1 MIKTPGS
8 LQDLTQ
14 RIFGRGKAGAVGV
27 GGVGPDDLVRVE
39 SLPAAPGRINLA
51 VKRAGERSAGNR
63 HAPFDVA
70 GAGNGIS
77 HGFTAPV
84 LDPTDVAGAGN
95 GAPAT
100 LRSHRASPRPYQGQ
114 RAIRSLG
121 VRTQGAGI
129 LGPKTRAGNRIRLPV
144 SGVRRFCRGGVRE
157 ALPMVRTARAVWS
170 FDLRMHSRWSQSY
183 VLSRKHTSFILRCAG
198 NCNTLKYWSPRERL
212 REWRSPY

>member
-14 RIFGRGKAGAVGV
+14 RISGRGKAGAVGV

-39 SLPAAPGRINLA
+39 SLPAAFGRINLA

-95 GAPAT
+95 GAAVVSA
-100 LRSHRASPRPYQGQ
+100 RHRASSRPYQARQ
-114 RAIRSLG
+114 RFGDYDQVTGTSTTGPRYAL
-121 VRTQGAGI
+121 RTPETSG
-129 LGPKTRAGNRIRLPV
+129 TLP
-144 SGVRRFCRGGVRE
+144 
-157 ALPMVRTARAVWS
+157 
-170 FDLRMHSRWSQSY
+170 
-183 VLSRKHTSFILRCAG
+183 
-198 NCNTLKYWSPRERL
+198 
-212 REWRSPY
+212 

>member
-14 RIFGRGKAGAVGV
+14 RISGRGKAGAVGV
-27 GGVGPDDLVRVE
+27 GGVGPGDHVRVE
-39 SLPAAPGRINLA
+39 RLPAALGRINLA

-95 GAPAT
+95 GTVDSRPCY
-100 LRSHRASPRPYQGQ
+100 RASSRPYQVL
-114 RAIRSLG
+114 RLSE
-121 VRTQGAGI
+121 
-129 LGPKTRAGNRIRLPV
+129 PRI
-144 SGVRRFCRGGVRE
+144 
-157 ALPMVRTARAVWS
+157 TARS
-170 FDLRMHSRWSQSY
+170 KT
-183 VLSRKHTSFILRCAG
+183 LSK
-198 NCNTLKYWSPRERL
+198 
-212 REWRSPY
+212 